1 MTTEIK
7 YHRGSYGEPIKVIA
21 WRTEEPDQEGL
32 FAMDLVRTYGLI
44 TGKVGGREDGARR
57 AVMDNMPVDE
67 VVARAFDLAAAT
79 FAALKDRGL
88 MISILPY
95 EDALAAAR
103 KDSERN

>member
-7 YHRGSYGEPIKVIA
+7 YRRDFRGEPLRVVV
-21 WRTEEPDQEGL
+21 WNSEEPNQEGQ
-32 FAMDLVRTYGLI
+32 FAMDLVRTYGLV
-44 TGKVGGREDGARR
+44 TGKIGGREDGARR

-88 MISILPY
+88 LISILPY